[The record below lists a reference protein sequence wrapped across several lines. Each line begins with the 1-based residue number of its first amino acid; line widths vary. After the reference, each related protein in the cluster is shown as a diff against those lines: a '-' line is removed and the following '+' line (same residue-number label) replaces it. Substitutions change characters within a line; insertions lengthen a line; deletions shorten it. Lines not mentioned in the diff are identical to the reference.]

1 MQKGHPTGLP
11 FCFFSRSVFAW
22 LSTDRVTFAESLKM
36 ALDFFDEHLRSDDT
50 LVFLHSG
57 DGQGASL
64 IGRGTVQSVAL
75 TGQGSAAFASV
86 DAFLAE
92 AQGKVLGWMGY
103 ELKNSIEQLE
113 TKHPDKIGFPDLFL
127 FTPQH
132 LEEVHVPAP
141 ANHPPDRAKPPT
153 PALKARRSKAEYL
166 RDVRH
171 LQAHIQRGDIYEVN
185 YCQEFYAEN
194 VHIDPVDVY
203 RRLHAL
209 TQAPFSAFVH
219 HEGSYMLCGSPER
232 YLKKSGGTLMSQPI
246 KGTVKRGAD
255 AAEDLLLRNALE
267 RDEKERGENIMI
279 TDLVRNDLA
288 RISVPGSVEVEEL
301 CGIYTFKTVHQ
312 MISTVRSEALS
323 PATFTDILKGSFP
336 MGSMTGAPKVR
347 AMELIDATEAF
358 ARGLYSGSVGWIDG
372 SDFDFNVV
380 IRSIFWNRNTGY
392 LSVRVGGAIT
402 ALSEPEREYN
412 ECMLKADA
420 LFKALGQ

>member
-1 MQKGHPTGLP
+1 
-11 FCFFSRSVFAW
+11 
-22 LSTDRVTFAESLKM
+22 M
-36 ALDFFDEHLRSDDT
+36 APDFFDEQLRSDDT
-50 LVFLHSG
+50 IVFLHSG
-57 DGQGASL
+57 DGQGKSMV
-64 IGRGTVQSVAL
+64 GRGIAQSVMLDGKGTA
-75 TGQGSAAFASV
+75 TFASV

-103 ELKNSIEQLE
+103 DLKNNIEKLG
-113 TKHPDKIGFPDLFL
+113 TRHPDKLGFPDLFL
-127 FTPQH
+127 FTPLH
-132 LEEVHVPAP
+132 LEEVHVPSPSA
-141 ANHPPDRAKPPT
+141 HPPDRAKT
-153 PALKARRSKAEYL
+153 PQLKLKARRSREAYL
-166 RDVRH
+166 RDIRL
-171 LQAHIQRGDIYEVN
+171 LQQHIQRGDIYEVN

-219 HEGSYMLCGSPER
+219 HNGAYLLCGSPER
-232 YLKKSGGTLMSQPI
+232 FLKKSGDVLLSQPI

-255 AAEDLLLRNALE
+255 AAEDEILRRGLAA
-267 RDEKERGENIMI
+267 DEKERGENIMI

-288 RISVPGSVEVEEL
+288 RISVPGSVEVDEL

-312 MISTVRSEALS
+312 MISTVRSGAIPS
-323 PATFTDILKGSFP
+323 IAFTDILKGTFP

-358 ARGLYSGSVGWIDG
+358 ARGLYSGSAGWIDG
-372 SDFDFNVV
+372 GDFDFNVV
-380 IRSIFWNRNTGY
+380 IRSIFWNRKTGY

-402 ALSEPEREYN
+402 ALSDPEREYN
-412 ECMLKADA
+412 ECLLKADA

>member
-11 FCFFSRSVFAW
+11 FCSFSRSVFAV
-22 LSTDRVTFAESLKM
+22 LCLYRTTFAESVKM
-36 ALDFFDEHLRSDDT
+36 ALDFFDEQLRSDDT

-57 DGQGASL
+57 DGQGQSWVARGIAQAVSL
-64 IGRGTVQSVAL
+64 D
-75 TGQGSAAFASV
+75 GQGSSTFASV

-92 AQGKVLGWMGY
+92 AKGKVLGWMGY
-103 ELKNSIEQLE
+103 ELKNRIEKLVTHHPNQL
-113 TKHPDKIGFPDLFL
+113 GFPDLFL
-127 FTPQH
+127 FTPLQ
-132 LEEVHVPAP
+132 LEEVDVPTP
-141 ANHPPDRAKPPT
+141 VPHPPDRAKPPT
-153 PALKARRSKAEYL
+153 LELRARRNKAEYI
-166 RDVRH
+166 RDVLH

-203 RRLHAL
+203 RRLYAL

-219 HEGSYMLCGSPER
+219 HEGSYLLCGSPER
-232 YLKKSGGTLMSQPI
+232 YLKKSASSLLSQPI

-255 AAEDLLLRNALE
+255 AAEDEILRRALAQ
-267 RDEKERGENIMI
+267 DEKERGENIMI

-288 RISVPGSVEVEEL
+288 RISVPGSVEVDEL

-312 MISTVRSEALS
+312 MISSVRSIAH
-323 PATFTDILKGSFP
+323 PAATFTDILKGSFP

-347 AMELIDATEAF
+347 AMELIDSTEAF

-380 IRSIFWNRNTGY
+380 IRSIFWNRETGY

-402 ALSEPEREYN
+402 ALSDPEREYN
-412 ECMLKADA
+412 ECLLKADA
-420 LFKALGQ
+420 LFKALGK